1 MKHFFLVIAILT
13 ISNLSFG
20 QKYFDKDE
28 SVLASKKWTVIE
40 VKSKN
45 PVFEVGEE
53 IRFDIDKKFQV
64 SKNDYSFMTGKWFL
78 DDKYLILNVE
88 GGEGIKRG
96 KKVPQKMKII
106 KMTKTELKVKFKT
119 EKTKEK
125 ILLK

>member
-1 MKHFFLVIAILT
+1 MKNILLIITFLS
-13 ISNLSFG
+13 ISSIGFS
-20 QKYFDKDE
+20 QKYFDKNE

-40 VKSKN
+40 VKSKD

-53 IRFDIDKKFQV
+53 VRFDIDKKFQV

-88 GGEGIKRG
+88 GADGLKRG

-106 KMTKTELKVKFKT
+106 KMSKTELKVKFKT
-119 EKTKEK
+119 EDTKER
-125 ILLK
+125 ILFK